1 MPGRRQGNCRARLW
15 DCTVF
20 LETGRRAL
28 TIRAVA
34 AIPRAACSKE
44 IMKRIVLFVLT
55 NLAIVLVLGIVANL
69 LGVNRYLTANGLNM
83 GALLGFALIMG
94 FGGAFISL
102 LISKPVAKWSAGVQ
116 VIEQPRTADEAWI
129 VNTVRKFADQAGI
142 GMPEVGIFE
151 GAPNAFATGAF
162 KNSALVAVSTG
173 LLRNMTRE
181 EVEAVIGH
189 EVAHIANGDMVTMTL
204 IQGVMNTFV
213 VFLSRLIGYAV
224 DSFLRKG
231 DQENSGP
238 GIGYFVTTIV
248 LDIILGFLAAI
259 IVAWFSRQREFRA
272 DAGAAQLMGRKQ
284 PMINALS
291 RLGGLTPGELPKSV
305 AAMGIAGGIGQLF
318 STHPP
323 IEERI
328 AALQAMR

>member
-1 MPGRRQGNCRARLW
+1 
-15 DCTVF
+15 
-20 LETGRRAL
+20 
-28 TIRAVA
+28 
-34 AIPRAACSKE
+34 
-44 IMKRIVLFVLT
+44 MKRILLFVLT
-55 NLAIVLVLGIVANL
+55 NLAVVLVLGVVASL
-69 LGVNRYLTANGLNM
+69 LGVNRFLTANGLDL

-102 LISKPVAKWSAGVQ
+102 LISKPVAKWSSGVR
-116 VIEQPRTADEAWI
+116 VINQPSNADEAWI
-129 VNTVRKFADQAGI
+129 VDTVRRLSEKAGI

-151 GAPNAFATGAF
+151 GEPNAFATGAF

-173 LLRNMTRE
+173 LLQGMTRD
-181 EVEAVIGH
+181 EVEAVLGH

-213 VFLSRLIGYAV
+213 VFLSRIVGYAV

-231 DQENSGP
+231 DQENTGP
-238 GIGYFVTTIV
+238 GIGYYVTTIV

-272 DAGAAQLMGRKQ
+272 DAGAANLIGRKQ
-284 PMINALS
+284 PMINALA
-291 RLGGLTPGELPKSV
+291 RLGGMVPGELPKSV

-323 IEERI
+323 IEQRI
-328 AALQAMR
+328 AALQNAQG

>member
-1 MPGRRQGNCRARLW
+1 
-15 DCTVF
+15 
-20 LETGRRAL
+20 
-28 TIRAVA
+28 
-34 AIPRAACSKE
+34 
-44 IMKRIVLFVLT
+44 MKRILLFVMT
-55 NLAIVLVLGIVANL
+55 NLAVMVVLGIVVSLTGANRFM
-69 LGVNRYLTANGLNM
+69 GANGLD
-83 GALLGFALIMG
+83 LGTLMVFSLIMG
-94 FGGAFISL
+94 FGGAIISL
-102 LISKPVAKWSAGVQ
+102 LISKPVAKWSSGVR
-116 VIEQPRTADEAWI
+116 VINQPANADEAWI
-129 VNTVRKFADQAGI
+129 VDTVRKFADKAQI

-173 LLRNMTRE
+173 LLQGMTRE

-213 VFLSRLIGYAV
+213 VFISRVVGYFV
-224 DSFLRKG
+224 DKVILKNNN
-231 DQENSGP
+231 DGP
-238 GIGYFVTTIV
+238 GIGYYITTIV
-248 LDIILGFLAAI
+248 MDIALGFVAAI

-284 PMINALS
+284 PMMNALA
-291 RLGGLTPGELPKSV
+291 RLGGMVPGELPKSM
-305 AAMGIAGGIGQLF
+305 AAMGIAGGIGKLF

-328 AALQAMR
+328 AALQNSTN